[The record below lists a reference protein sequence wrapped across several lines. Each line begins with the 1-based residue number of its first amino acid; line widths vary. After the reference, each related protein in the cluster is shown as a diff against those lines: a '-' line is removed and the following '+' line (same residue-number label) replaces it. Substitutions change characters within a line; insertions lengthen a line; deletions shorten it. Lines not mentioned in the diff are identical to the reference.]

1 MAEAALVALQSPE
14 AAAVAAAHRAAKEAA
29 KEAARLRLLAP
40 AEEVVPAAVVAVGAV
55 GSSSW
60 PLTAPSP
67 PPPSEQQPRR
77 LHAAPLCHEP
87 RVG

>member
-1 MAEAALVALQSPE
+1 MAEAALVALQSRE

-40 AEEVVPAAVVAVGAV
+40 AEVVVPAAVVAVGAM

-60 PLTAPSP
+60 PL
-67 PPPSEQQPRR
+67 
-77 LHAAPLCHEP
+77 AAKKIPLP
-87 RVG
+87 QWDLLLGL